1 MYAFNVYRDFALEA
15 APPTRSSSASIR
27 ARPLPGQGLPTWM
40 KVECSRS
47 MRSHLSEDTVAI
59 LRCQVTCKEGGT
71 DFLYAHFSRPYKL
84 VSREE
89 AEEMIARGELGF
101 PED

>member
-27 ARPLPGQGLPTWM
+27 ARPLPGQGLPTDM
-40 KVECSRS
+40 YVECSRT
-47 MRSHLSEDTVAI
+47 MRYNLNAETVAI
-59 LRCQVTCKEGGT
+59 IRGQVTRKEGGT
-71 DFLYAHFSRPYKL
+71 PFLWTYHSAPYEF

>member
-1 MYAFNVYRDFALEA
+1 
-15 APPTRSSSASIR
+15 
-27 ARPLPGQGLPTWM
+27 
-40 KVECSRS
+40 
-47 MRSHLSEDTVAI
+47 MRYSLNAETVAI
-59 LRCQVTCKEGGT
+59 IRGQVTRKEGGT
-71 DFLYAHFSRPYKL
+71 PFLWTYHSAPYEL

>member
-27 ARPLPGQGLPTWM
+27 ARPLPGQGLPTDM
-40 KVECSRS
+40 YVECSRS
-47 MRSHLSEDTVAI
+47 MRNHLDAETVAI
-59 LRCQVTCKEGGT
+59 IRGQVTCKEGGT
-71 DFLYAHFSRPYKL
+71 PFLWTYHSAPYELISRK
-84 VSREE
+84 E

-101 PED
+101 PEN

>member
-1 MYAFNVYRDFALEA
+1 MYTRGCYRDFALKA
-15 APPTRSSSASIR
+15 TPNYGSSNADVRVS
-27 ARPLPGQGLPTWM
+27 PLPGQGVPSWM

-47 MRSHLSEDTVAI
+47 MRDHLNKDTVAI
-59 LRCQVTCKEGGT
+59 LRCQVTCREGGT